1 MKFPFSSASF
11 RPLCRFRLRHLLLV
25 VMLPLVCMGAHA
37 RPPMFD
43 GFLAG
48 ERDRAE
54 RPAGLRESLAPRN
67 DREESA
73 PTRRKLSTEER
84 SALRRDLRDAMR
96 GAYPEDPRPP
106 RRRN

>member
-1 MKFPFSSASF
+1 
-11 RPLCRFRLRHLLLV
+11 
-25 VMLPLVCMGAHA
+25 MLPLVCMGAHA

-54 RPAGLRESLAPRN
+54 RPAGLRESLAPRD

-84 SALRRDLRDAMR
+84 SALRRDLRDATAAPAQLTPDA
-96 GAYPEDPRPP
+96 GGEDCTHRWQ
-106 RRRN
+106 